1 MSESPETEDVM
12 TQSYPADKHI
22 TLVAILHIVY
32 HSLALLV
39 GLVLF
44 SLLSTIGCLAGDP
57 QAAQIMV
64 VIGTFLAAFF
74 IVLSVPG
81 IIGAIGLLQRKEWGR
96 IMTIV
101 VGALS
106 LMDIPMGTALGVYT
120 FWALMQDE
128 AVALCRA
135 NKG

>member
-1 MSESPETEDVM
+1 M
-12 TQSYPADKHI
+12 TQSYPTDKHL

-39 GLVLF
+39 GLVIF
-44 SLLSTIGCLAGDP
+44 ALLSTIGCLTGDP
-57 QAAQIMV
+57 QAMQILAIV
-64 VIGTFLAAFF
+64 GRFLAVFF

-81 IIGAIGLLQRKEWGR
+81 IIGGIGLLQRKEWGR

-106 LMDIPMGTALGVYT
+106 LMDVPMGTALGVYT
-120 FWALMQDE
+120 FWALMQDD
-128 AVALCRA
+128 AVAICRA
-135 NKG
+135 GRG

>member
-1 MSESPETEDVM
+1 M

>member
-1 MSESPETEDVM
+1 M

-32 HSLALLV
+32 HSLTLLV

-64 VIGTFLAAFF
+64 VIGTFLAN
-74 IVLSVPG
+74 IKQLRTG
-81 IIGAIGLLQRKEWGR
+81 GA
-96 IMTIV
+96 
-101 VGALS
+101 
-106 LMDIPMGTALGVYT
+106 
-120 FWALMQDE
+120 
-128 AVALCRA
+128 
-135 NKG
+135 